1 MGLSRKFWVLLRS
14 AVLFLALLVPHG
26 AQNTAVNKDLTCHD
40 PDLGGD
46 VQNNDRR
53 FIIIGS
59 DSAVGAGMGNILIF
73 FPAAYYFAMFTGRDI
88 LIADGSVVGE
98 MCRVIHCG
106 FPMVSEMALAYP
118 GILTEENINNAPSLK
133 KGEMMTH
140 MEGSRPQNDLVVR
153 AGGYMPSGD
162 WWVYFVQ
169 CVACVTKV
177 TGCETGDITCA
188 ERHAFQHLIRGP
200 FKESLEAAE
209 EARIHGVQKN
219 VKHALLSLPH
229 AYAPRFDVAIHLRTQ
244 FHSFENQLSSNSSES
259 KKEVNEWL
267 NGEEGKEVFRLME
280 EELLNQL
287 KKDHTHRDKAS
298 EHHGIISA
306 TSYDRNAPNPPQVE
320 KSLNGTTIKKRK
332 AGDPIYVYL
341 AADNEDV
348 KEAFAKKLEEKHEVM
363 HHEIKVMRI
372 KTKGIIHVKNLK
384 KMKDMTNNE
393 GILDLVFDW
402 YALSLTNVVLAW
414 RKGSTHM
421 VSTFVQSAAR
431 VSGTNQRSVIHRA
444 LGKGGV
450 GTFGFQLQ
458 RNKQGNYF
466 WNHMWIYG
474 FLEDYAKPTD
484 NQRRRM
490 VAEGSWAR
498 TSNGYSVDNP
508 WQRGGAPFS
517 L

>member
-177 TGCETGDITCA
+177 TGCETGDVTCA

-209 EARIHGVQKN
+209 EA
-219 VKHALLSLPH
+219 A
-229 AYAPRFDVAIHLRTQ
+229 DDLR
-244 FHSFENQLSSNSSES
+244 
-259 KKEVNEWL
+259 
-267 NGEEGKEVFRLME
+267 G
-280 EELLNQL
+280 
-287 KKDHTHRDKAS
+287 
-298 EHHGIISA
+298 
-306 TSYDRNAPNPPQVE
+306 
-320 KSLNGTTIKKRK
+320 
-332 AGDPIYVYL
+332 
-341 AADNEDV
+341 AA
-348 KEAFAKKLEEKHEVM
+348 
-363 HHEIKVMRI
+363 
-372 KTKGIIHVKNLK
+372 
-384 KMKDMTNNE
+384 
-393 GILDLVFDW
+393 
-402 YALSLTNVVLAW
+402 
-414 RKGSTHM
+414 
-421 VSTFVQSAAR
+421 
-431 VSGTNQRSVIHRA
+431 
-444 LGKGGV
+444 
-450 GTFGFQLQ
+450 LQ
-458 RNKQGNYF
+458 RQ
-466 WNHMWIYG
+466 
-474 FLEDYAKPTD
+474 
-484 NQRRRM
+484 
-490 VAEGSWAR
+490 
-498 TSNGYSVDNP
+498 
-508 WQRGGAPFS
+508 
-517 L
+517 

>member
-1 MGLSRKFWVLLRS
+1 MVVLLLCS
-14 AVLFLALLVPHG
+14 LFPND

-40 PDLGGD
+40 PDVGGD
-46 VQNNDRR
+46 IQNNDRR

-59 DSAVGAGMGNILIF
+59 DNASGAGMGNILIF

-88 LIADGSVVGE
+88 LIADGSVIGE

-133 KGEMMTH
+133 KGEFMTH

-169 CVACVTKV
+169 CVECVTKI

-200 FKESLEAAE
+200 FKESLEVAE
-209 EARIHGVQKN
+209 EERIHGVQKN

-244 FHSFENQLSSNSSES
+244 FQSFENQLAVNSTES
-259 KKEVNEWL
+259 RKEVKEWL
-267 NGEEGKEVFRLME
+267 EGDEGKEVFRLME

-306 TSYDRNAPNPPQVE
+306 TSYDKNKKPTQEEGGKA
-320 KSLNGTTIKKRK
+320 KNGTKLSS
-332 AGDPIYVYL
+332 GDPIYVYL
-341 AADNEDV
+341 AADNEEV
-348 KEAFAKKLEEKHEVM
+348 KEAFARKLEEKHEVA

-431 VSGTNQRSVIHRA
+431 VSGTNKRSIIHRA

-450 GTFGFQLQ
+450 GTFGYQLQ
-458 RNKQGNYF
+458 RNKQGAYF
-466 WNHMWIYG
+466 WNNMWIYG
-474 FLEDYAKPTD
+474 FLEDYAKPSD
-484 NQRRRM
+484 SQRRKM
-490 VAEGSWAR
+490 IQEGSWNR
-498 TSNGYSVDNP
+498 SSNGYRVDNP
-508 WQRGGAPFS
+508 FQRENIFS
-517 L
+517 LPERGTKRSR